1 MRYCLAFL
9 ASILY
14 ISLYSQDIQ
23 VGIMGGLTVFQGDYP
38 SYRFKDTF
46 TILAKP
52 GFGLFLVS
60 PFNEKLNIKGSIY
73 FTTFSGDDRL
83 KPILTGIR
91 TPSSIN
97 YPAVELLITGEYT
110 PLELSLFNRSFGLYV
125 LGGFGFSKTSFK
137 NNVVDDSCP
146 IVNIVLPFGLGFR
159 TRINDMI
166 GMFIQME
173 STHALN
179 DCLDGMKGFTSTKDV
194 YSSLKVG
201 LTYGIHRETSN
212 QFGKNIGCPRF

>member
-1 MRYCLAFL
+1 MAYFL
-9 ASILY
+9 Y
-14 ISLYSQDIQ
+14 FTLYSQDIQ
-23 VGIMGGLTVFQGDYP
+23 VGIMGGMTLFQGDYP

-60 PFNEKLNIKGSIY
+60 PINDKLNIKGSIY

-83 KPILTGIR
+83 KPPLTGIR

-110 PLELSLFNRSFGLYV
+110 PVEFNLFTRPSGLYL

-146 IVNIVLPFGLGFR
+146 IVNIVLPFGLGIR
-159 TRINDMI
+159 SRISDMI
-166 GMFIQME
+166 GMFLQVE
-173 STHALN
+173 SVHALN

-201 LTYGIHRETSN
+201 LTYGIHSESN
-212 QFGKNIGCPRF
+212 RQFGKNIGCPRF